1 MSARATEPPRFDDWR
16 TRMAVRGG
24 PVTHAVARAGWAAFG
39 IVGALLMVGVAVL
52 WTLNPTAEG
61 SDNAPAAN
69 FVGGLVVFVPI
80 GALVAGAIG
89 LGAQFLARAW
99 LRTPTD
105 AERTAA
111 REAATPAPHAGRL
124 RSSGR
129 WARSFD
135 RCARSVTSFHA
146 IVAALPAGPGRDW
159 LTGIGTSLDEELREA
174 LRLAELGESLA
185 PDGGYL
191 TGTALRIADLLDKA
205 EQAFR
210 DTTDRAGAIA
220 LDLRQESDFER
231 VRAQLDMLAAQTP
244 HLRTH
249 GL

>member
-111 REAATPAPHAGRL
+111 REAATPLRTPDGCARPAGGRGRSTGAPGRSRRST
-124 RSSGR
+124 RSSPHSRQVRDATGSPASVPRWTRSCGR
-129 WARSFD
+129 RCGSPNSARAWP
-135 RCARSVTSFHA
+135 RT
-146 IVAALPAGPGRDW
+146 AA
-159 LTGIGTSLDEELREA
+159 T
-174 LRLAELGESLA
+174 
-185 PDGGYL
+185 
-191 TGTALRIADLLDKA
+191 
-205 EQAFR
+205 
-210 DTTDRAGAIA
+210 
-220 LDLRQESDFER
+220 
-231 VRAQLDMLAAQTP
+231 
-244 HLRTH
+244 
-249 GL
+249 